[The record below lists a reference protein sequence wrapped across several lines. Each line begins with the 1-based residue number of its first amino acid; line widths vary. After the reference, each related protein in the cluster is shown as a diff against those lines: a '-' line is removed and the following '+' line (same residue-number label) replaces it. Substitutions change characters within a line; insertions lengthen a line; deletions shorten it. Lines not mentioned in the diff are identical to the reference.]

1 MTYYRSYRPNR
12 AARKFGGMRE
22 FMADRTEKAKKYKL
36 DLSAGFYP
44 YVSGRKSQSLF
55 CVGAELTCVVDKP
68 LFAEA
73 VNAVMQRFPLYKT
86 KLKKGYGGYYLK
98 ENSAPVPVFGWN
110 GKPQTPIDP
119 EETNGYRFRFSL
131 DGNRIYLE
139 MFHALTD
146 ANGAMRFL
154 LAAVRRYRELSGI
167 TFDVNC
173 NIPAFDEP
181 VPSAET
187 EDSFLAN
194 YRHIKLSELNLKGMA
209 GGVPHRISGTPLK
222 GALEADER
230 TASADS
236 LIAKAKQA
244 GVTLSAYIAG
254 TAACSI
260 AGGSSLKH
268 SIQIMVPVNLRRMFP
283 SETSHNFITF
293 VRLSLSADKCATL
306 ETCVKECA
314 KQLSEKVTR
323 KSMSAFISTTVRAQR
338 NLLFRAVPLC
348 VKWLLIRFGRLFL
361 KSRQTIIVSNLGNI
375 SVPPELGVKRLSLML
390 NTSDNNVTNLGVAS
404 CGGVCTLAFT
414 RKIKENDLSE
424 RFFYMLGI

>member
-1 MTYYRSYRPNR
+1 
-12 AARKFGGMRE
+12 
-22 FMADRTEKAKKYKL
+22 
-36 DLSAGFYP
+36 
-44 YVSGRKSQSLF
+44 
-55 CVGAELTCVVDKP
+55 
-68 LFAEA
+68 
-73 VNAVMQRFPLYKT
+73 
-86 KLKKGYGGYYLK
+86 
-98 ENSAPVPVFGWN
+98 
-110 GKPQTPIDP
+110 
-119 EETNGYRFRFSL
+119 
-131 DGNRIYLE
+131 
-139 MFHALTD
+139 
-146 ANGAMRFL
+146 MRFL

-283 SETSHNFITF
+283 SETAHNFITF

-338 NLLFRAVPLC
+338 NPLFRAVPLC
-348 VKWLLIRFGRLFL
+348 VKLAAYKVRKALPQI
-361 KSRQTIIVSNLGNI
+361 TAD
-375 SVPPELGVKRLSLML
+375 
-390 NTSDNNVTNLGVAS
+390 DN
-404 CGGVCTLAFT
+404 
-414 RKIKENDLSE
+414 RE
-424 RFFYMLGI
+424 